1 MGTSFK
7 LDLDKGMIITGK
19 WRRHRY
25 RVERLLGEGANG
37 KVYLVERERRL
48 LALKVGLDT
57 VDLQSEINVLQ
68 ALEGQQRKRNGTDP
82 FLYDV
87 DDLGLSPA
95 RSFRSM

>member
-68 ALEGQQRKRNGTDP
+68 ALEGQQRKGTGQTRS
-82 FLYDV
+82 FMTLTTS
-87 DDLGLSPA
+87 GLSPA